1 MTQSN
6 EDRLRLINR
15 SISTCDILAKI
26 PGPGSVAAKQKADAL
41 RAERK
46 QLQQTMGLRPLD
58 TVHTS

>member
-1 MTQSN
+1 MTNN

-15 SISTCDILAKI
+15 SIITCDILAKI
-26 PGPGSVAAKQKADAL
+26 PGPGSEVAKQKADTL

>member
-6 EDRLRLINR
+6 EDLLKQINR
-15 SISTCDILAKI
+15 SIITLDALAKI
-26 PGPGSVAAKQKADAL
+26 PGASGQAAKQRAKDL

-46 QLQQTMGLRPLD
+46 QLQQTMGLRPLE

>member
-1 MTQSN
+1 MTN
-6 EDRLRLINR
+6 EDRLKTINR
-15 SISTCDILAKI
+15 SIITCDILAKI
-26 PGPGSVAAKQKADAL
+26 PGPGSDVAKQKAKDL

>member
-1 MTQSN
+1 MTN
-6 EDRLRLINR
+6 EDRLKMLNR
-15 SISTCDILAKI
+15 SIVALDALAKI
-26 PGPGSVAAKQKADAL
+26 QGAGGVLAKQRAVDL

>member
-1 MTQSN
+1 MTN

-15 SISTCDILAKI
+15 SIVLCDTLAKI
-26 PGPGSVAAKQKADAL
+26 PGAGGPLAKQKAKDL
-41 RAERK
+41 REERK